1 MEHASQIQFRLAA
14 FITILSAL
22 LAGYFNVGSLY
33 LFGLPIVPLLIS
45 LLVLWTTKVPVPKK
59 AVATLIALLFIP
71 AGFFAWA
78 WWNEVTLNWK
88 W

>member
-1 MEHASQIQFRLAA
+1 MEYATRIPFRFAT

-22 LAGYFNVGSLY
+22 LAGYFHVGSLY

-45 LLVLWTTKVPVPKK
+45 LLVLWTTKVSVLNKTT
-59 AVATLIALLFIP
+59 ATLFALLFIP
-71 AGFFAWA
+71 VGFFAWA